1 MLKGTAKQTTLT
13 ATSVVEVDTPTGKV
27 EVPIVYMSATI
38 QSDGKFNIAQSIQN
52 EEIYFQNTEIAKVDY
67 DAFYEFALK
76 VAKQKDE

>member
-13 ATSVVEVDTPTGKV
+13 ATSVVEVNTPTGNV

-67 DAFYEFALK
+67 DTFYEFALN

>member
-67 DAFYEFALK
+67 DTFYEFALN
-76 VAKQKDE
+76 VAKQKD